1 MKYVIKSFIESLK
14 GKPLSEKSSLMAEA
28 WRALDDSEKER
39 FIEVDE
45 SMDDTLGPSD
55 KKKVL
60 VRVAKRHQG
69 DVCLSKL

>member
-45 SMDDTLGPSD
+45 SVDDTLGPSD

-60 VRVAKRHQG
+60 VRVAKRHQVHE
-69 DVCLSKL
+69 DF